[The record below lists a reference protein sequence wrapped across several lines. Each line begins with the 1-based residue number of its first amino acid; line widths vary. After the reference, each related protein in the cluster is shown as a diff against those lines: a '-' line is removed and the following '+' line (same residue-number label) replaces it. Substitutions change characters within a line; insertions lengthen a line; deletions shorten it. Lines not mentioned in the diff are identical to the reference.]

1 MEELITGVRTDAAG
15 SEIFARAAAHEL
27 MAPLVV
33 AQSCARLLEER
44 LDDQG
49 RATGYGELSELMR
62 VLSRMR
68 VLVETLLEDAR
79 SSGAPVE
86 RRPVSVERLVEDA
99 TELLRDEIRAHDARI
114 VASALPV
121 VEADAIL
128 LGAVVNNLLLNALRY
143 GPRVGGEV
151 RIRARRERTHWRISI
166 TSQGPT
172 IPAGDRARIFEP
184 YFRGSHERRAAG
196 AGLGLAICRSFV
208 ERHGGEIGV
217 APVRTGGNRF
227 HFTIPA
233 DPQARKRFARS
244 PAPG

>member
-1 MEELITGVRTDAAG
+1 MEQLVTDGRTGAVG

-27 MAPLVV
+27 MAPLVA
-33 AQSCARLLEER
+33 AQACARMLEER
-44 LDDQG
+44 LDEVGQAD
-49 RATGYGELSELMR
+49 GYVELSELMR

-79 SSGAPVE
+79 SSSAPVE
-86 RRPVSVERLVEDA
+86 REPVSVQALVDDA
-99 TELLRDEIRAHDARI
+99 VEMLRDEIRAHDAQV
-114 VASALPV
+114 VASGLPV
-121 VEADAIL
+121 IEADGVL
-128 LGAVVNNLLLNALRY
+128 LGAVINNLLLNALRY

-151 RIRARRERTHWRISI
+151 RIRARREGTHWRISV

-172 IPAGDRARIFEP
+172 IPAEDRARIFEP

-196 AGLGLAICRSFV
+196 SGLGLAICRSFV

-227 HFTIPA
+227 HFTVPA
-233 DPQARKRFARS
+233 NTQPRRFEPR
-244 PAPG
+244 PGS